1 MALRV
6 MEGKR
11 RAHVSDVSAPDMT
24 AILSLTTILGQ
35 VESVFYLLF
44 LFFFTFGKP
53 QTDPFLHGSV
63 TWHHS
68 IEEWTTGS
76 LSKMAQAKRSFFS
89 NPDQQLSEVLQRYTC
104 PEWQD
109 DGATKESI
117 ENLVAKA
124 YAVAWRWLPE
134 DYEDTLVPS
143 GASAKDMIKC
153 LEAWLKGTYFLLAL
167 LASHF
172 VDFRHLKQPNL
183 RGVLD

>member
-1 MALRV
+1 MALHV
-6 MEGKR
+6 MEGEQR
-11 RAHVSDVSAPDMT
+11 DHASDVSVPDMT
-24 AILSLTTILGQ
+24 AIFSLTTILGQ

-53 QTDPFLHGSV
+53 QTDPFLHGNL

-76 LSKMAQAKRSFFS
+76 LLDMAYGKRIFFS
-89 NPDQQLSEVLQRYTC
+89 NPRRQMHRVLQLHTC

-117 ENLVAKA
+117 ARLVVEA
-124 YAVAWRWLPE
+124 YTVAWEWTKNKRA
-134 DYEDTLVPS
+134 VMIPS
-143 GASAKDMIKC
+143 GAPAKDMIEC

>member
-1 MALRV
+1 MALQV
-6 MEGKR
+6 MDGEQR
-11 RAHVSDVSAPDMT
+11 EHASDVSVPDMT
-24 AILSLTTILGQ
+24 AIFSLTTILGQ

-53 QTDPFLHGSV
+53 QTDPFLHGNL

-76 LSKMAQAKRSFFS
+76 LSKMARAKTSFFS
-89 NPDQQLSEVLQRYTC
+89 KPRLQMQLVLQRYTC

-117 ENLVAKA
+117 IRLVLQA
-124 YAVAWRWLPE
+124 YAVAWEWTGKRA
-134 DYEDTLVPS
+134 VMIPS